1 MSLDTLKASKHLQQ
15 AGFAEPQAEAVVEV
29 IHDILSEF
37 ATKADINQ
45 FRSEIQADI
54 KKLHSDI
61 KWVMWNAI
69 AVQVALLIFAVLFF
83 VDIFS

>member
-1 MSLDTLKASKHLQQ
+1 MSLDTLKASKHLQE
-15 AGFAEPQAEAVVEV
+15 AGFAKPQAEAVVEV
-29 IHDILSEF
+29 IHEVLSEI

-45 FRSEIQADI
+45 LRSEIQADI

-69 AVQVALLIFAVLFF
+69 GVQIVLLIGAVY
-83 VDIFS
+83 IFIDMFS